1 MHDGLPDDD
10 ARQRGRV
17 MNKLTA
23 RKCREM
29 FLHLFGEKRQD
40 GITLKEDLYMQ
51 ALEIALPVLEQQE
64 MITDS
69 QSVMTDNAEM
79 ITDSA
84 ESGDGWIEWGGGSQP
99 VGNGR
104 IDLKLRD
111 GLVTRG
117 MPAEYCEWSHDNRH
131 TDIIAYRVIEQQEK
145 ASGKHQEGE

>member
-1 MHDGLPDDD
+1 MWERLEEAYCLP
-10 ARQRGRV
+10 
-17 MNKLTA
+17 LSS
-23 RKCREM
+23 E
-29 FLHLFGEKRQD
+29 LHL
-40 GITLKEDLYMQ
+40 Q
-51 ALEIALPVLEQQE
+51 AYRIALPVLEQQE

-69 QSVMTDNAEM
+69 QPVMTDNAEM

-84 ESGDGWIEWGGGSQP
+84 ESGDGWIEWGGGSKP

-131 TDIIAYRVIEQQEK
+131 TDIIAYRVVEQQEK